1 MQPASFWNC
10 YSRKASLKRPWL
22 AGTETACRKKLEAGS
37 LARGSGGKPTARVGV
52 ATCIPACRQLP
63 LAGAVGLWGLRPA
76 AVSALA
82 SSRRPARP
90 WTTRRDEPSATRARD
105 GGSRETASRER
116 PGWLGTQ
123 RGGAPARLRWPLMR
137 RRAILWPGAP
147 RRLGPDLSSR
157 TRNYL
162 IYDEINSSQ
171 IDEKT
176 SQNIYDGFVTILI
189 NVIE

>member
-1 MQPASFWNC
+1 VHSSLSPASARWGRGALGTAAGGRFR
-10 YSRKASLKRPWL
+10 SRVIA
-22 AGTETACRKKLEAGS
+22 A
-37 LARGSGGKPTARVGV
+37 
-52 ATCIPACRQLP
+52 
-63 LAGAVGLWGLRPA
+63 AGA
-76 AVSALA
+76 AVDDE
-82 SSRRPARP
+82 
-90 WTTRRDEPSATRARD
+90 TRRTISHASTRRGITRD
-105 GGSRETASRER
+105 GER

-123 RGGAPARLRWPLMR
+123 RGGAPARLRRPLMR

-176 SQNIYDGFVTILI
+176 SQNNIYDGFVTILI